1 MTNLNAP
8 LNAMTDLLDIISN
21 PKTVQTVNDRTL
33 SDATARYAADNP
45 GNTIGRQARYYDA
58 MQNRLNADL
67 ARPDAA
73 TPAVTPFKP
82 RNG

>member
-1 MTNLNAP
+1 MTT

-58 MQNRLNADL
+58 MQTRLNADL
-67 ARPDAA
+67 KSDAPA
-73 TPAVTPFKP
+73 PAVTQFKQ